1 MDLMLELNLFDQ
13 VLEVKSKAVE
23 EESRAVYKVPESTS
37 KQKDLFFE
45 DQAGSA
51 P

>member
-37 KQKDLFFE
+37 KQKDFE